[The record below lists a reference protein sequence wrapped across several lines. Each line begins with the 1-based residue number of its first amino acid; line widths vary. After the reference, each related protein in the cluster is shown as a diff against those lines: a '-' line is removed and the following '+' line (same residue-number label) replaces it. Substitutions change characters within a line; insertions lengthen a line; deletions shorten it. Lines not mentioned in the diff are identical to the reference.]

1 MAKEHWAEEGGGAR
15 AKAFRAS
22 ALNRVL
28 GHYGLAVHAWGA
40 GAYVLRDLKGGTAV
54 VSDLGALWVEAE
66 RLAGAPLDPLDP
78 SLVEALQR

>member
-15 AKAFRAS
+15 ARTFRAS

-28 GHYGLAVHAWGA
+28 GHYGLDVQAWGA
-40 GAYVLRDLKGGTAV
+40 GAYVLRDQKGGTAV

-66 RLAGAPLDPLDP
+66 RLSGAPLDPLDP